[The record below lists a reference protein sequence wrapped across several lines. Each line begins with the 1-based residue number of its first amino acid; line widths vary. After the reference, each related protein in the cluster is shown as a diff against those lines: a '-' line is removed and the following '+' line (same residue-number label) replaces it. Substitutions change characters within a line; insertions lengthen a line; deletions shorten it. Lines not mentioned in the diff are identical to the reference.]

1 MHPLVRSAVLL
12 LCLLVVISHWSFDTL
27 GQETQTQD
35 ATQPEQQLVTSNT
48 NFALNM
54 FQNLKAESDNIFF
67 SPFSITTALSMVLL
81 GAKGDTRSEMKR
93 VMGYSNIPSIHEH
106 YKRLL
111 TRLTKSGNKYLLRI
125 ANRLFGRAGFD
136 FNQKYIDDS
145 GRYYDAPLDLQ
156 DFSQPSATTR
166 YINNWVEQQTNN
178 KIVDFLPNNFINP
191 QLILILVNAIYFKGT
206 WTSKFSV
213 SNTRLQPF
221 FTSNVNQETVPMMF
235 QKQSFPYG
243 TSALLKCKILE
254 LPYHGDASMVIFL
267 PDQIDDL
274 GHLERSLTSAS
285 VVDEALFTLRDQTVI
300 VYLPKFKLSNM
311 RLDLKPVLIQ
321 MGMSK
326 MFSLGADLSGIGGKP
341 GDLFVSKAIHEAFVD
356 VNEEGTEAAAATAIG
371 VFFTSLISVTPV
383 FRADRPFVFLIREKS
398 SGTVLFMGRLMN
410 PVA

>member
-1 MHPLVRSAVLL
+1 MHPSIRPAVLL
-12 LCLLVVISHWSFDTL
+12 IYLPLVMGHWSLNTL
-27 GQETQTQD
+27 GEATLTQG
-35 ATQPEQQLVTSNT
+35 ASKPEQQIVASNT
-48 NFALNM
+48 NFAFKLY
-54 FQNLKAESDNIFF
+54 QILKADSGNLFF

-81 GAKGDTRSEMKR
+81 GAKGGTRSEMER

-106 YKRLL
+106 FKRLR
-111 TRLTKSGNKYLLRI
+111 TRLTNPGNEYLLRI
-125 ANRLFGRAGFD
+125 ANRLFGREGFN

-145 GRYYDAPLDLQ
+145 GRYYDAPLDLR
-156 DFSQPSATTR
+156 DFRQTSATTR

-178 KIVDFLPNNFINP
+178 KIVDLLPNNFIDP

-206 WTSKFSV
+206 WASKFSE
-213 SNTRLQPF
+213 SSTLPQPF
-221 FTSNVNQETVPMMF
+221 FTSSFNRVNVPMMF
-235 QKQSFPYG
+235 QRQSFPYG
-243 TSALLKCKILE
+243 TSSLLNCQILE

-285 VVDEALFTLRDQTVI
+285 VVDDAISSLWDQTVN
-300 VYLPKFKLSNM
+300 VYLPKFKLSDM

-326 MFSLGADLSGIGGKP
+326 MFRVREADLSGIGGNR

-371 VFFTSLISVTPV
+371 VAFESVSVVPD
-383 FRADRPFVFLIREKS
+383 FRADRPFVFLIREKT
-398 SGTVLFMGRLMN
+398 SGTVLFMGRVMN
-410 PVA
+410 PLA

>member
-1 MHPLVRSAVLL
+1 MHPLVRSAVFLA
-12 LCLLVVISHWSFDTL
+12 CLLVVISNWSLDTL
-27 GQETQTQD
+27 GQD
-35 ATQPEQQLVTSNT
+35 ATQTEQLIVASNT
-48 NFALNM
+48 NFALKLY
-54 FQNLKAESDNIFF
+54 QILKADSGNLFF

-81 GAKGDTRSEMKR
+81 GAKGDTRSEMKG
-93 VMGYSNIPSIHEH
+93 VMGYSNIPSIHTNF
-106 YKRLL
+106 KLL
-111 TRLTKSGNKYLLRI
+111 RTRLTNPGTEYLLRI
-125 ANRLFGRAGFD
+125 ANRLFGREGFN

-178 KIVDFLPNNFINP
+178 KIVDLLPNNFIDP

-206 WTSKFSV
+206 WTSKFAES
-213 SNTRLQPF
+213 STRPQPF
-221 FTSNVNQETVPMMF
+221 FTSNVNQVNVPMMF
-235 QKQSFPYG
+235 QKQKFPYG
-243 TSALLKCKILE
+243 ISRSLKCKILE

-274 GHLERSLTSAS
+274 GHLERSLTRAS
-285 VVDEALFTLRDQTVI
+285 VVDDALSTMWNQTVN
-300 VYLPKFKLSNM
+300 VYLPKFKLSDM

-326 MFSLGADLSGIGGKP
+326 MFNLGGADLSRIGGKP

-371 VFFTSLISVTPV
+371 VAFRSMISVTPV

-398 SGTVLFMGRLMN
+398 SGTVLFMGRVMN
-410 PVA
+410 PVG